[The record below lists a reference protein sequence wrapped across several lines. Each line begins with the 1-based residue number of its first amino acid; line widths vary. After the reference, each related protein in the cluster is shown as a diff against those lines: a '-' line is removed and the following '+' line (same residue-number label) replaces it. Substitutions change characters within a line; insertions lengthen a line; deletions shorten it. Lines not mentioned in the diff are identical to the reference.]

1 MTYMKHFGPV
11 TVLLASTALVFMSG
25 DVLQAAPNPFSE
37 ATELTQLMNNAELV
51 GIGKLEMEQVG
62 LQVDQLRAQLD
73 LVQGQLKAYQ
83 NMIQNTLNLP
93 ETVWGDVTGTLTELR
108 TVYSQANTLAMKGA
122 QIDEFL
128 KQGLVDDPLFAESGY
143 SRAAYS
149 ERYDDW
155 VDRSQAALEGTLQA
169 GRLTMEDVE
178 TEGALVARIQ
188 DQGRSVN
195 GQVEAI
201 QVGNELAASMAR
213 QMTHLRSIT
222 AAQNEATAV
231 YQARLLAER
240 DAEEAS
246 KRATMEAAK
255 AMQTEGGMNLF
266 GRFTSRAYEQSR

>member
-1 MTYMKHFGPV
+1 MRLSTHLALV
-11 TVLLASTALVFMSG
+11 AALLASTAP
-25 DVLQAAPNPFSE
+25 VLQAAPTPLSQARE
-37 ATELTQLMNNAELV
+37 ITQLMNNAELV

-62 LQVDQLRAQLD
+62 LQVDQLKAQLD

-93 ETVWGDVTGTLTELR
+93 ETVWGDVTSTLSELR
-108 TVYSQANTLAMKGA
+108 SVYTEANTLAMKGA

-128 KQGLVDDPLFAESGY
+128 KQGLVDDPLFSQSGY
-143 SRAAYS
+143 SRDAYS

-155 VDRSQAALEGTLQA
+155 VERSQAALEGTLQA

-178 TEGALVARIQ
+178 TEGAMIARIQ
-188 DQGRSVN
+188 DQGRTVN

-213 QMTHLRSIT
+213 QMTQLRSIT

-231 YQARLLAER
+231 FQARMLADM
-240 DAEEAS
+240 DADEAS
-246 KRATMEAAK
+246 KRSAMEAAR
-255 AMQTEGGMNLF
+255 AIPTEGGMNLF
-266 GRFTSRAYEQSR
+266 GRFTSRAYEQSK